1 MVGRTSV
8 KYGLL
13 VLCALAVGACGD
25 DSDPV
30 GTETPEQTTFS
41 PILGVDL
48 SQMTRLPSG
57 LYYRD
62 LTVGTG
68 AEAQVGDRVRMGYSG
83 WLPDGTL
90 FDGGTLTPFVLG
102 EGRVIEG
109 WEIGIPGMRVGGTR
123 KLVIPSALGYGNQ
136 PNGPIPA
143 KSVLVFDVELLEI
156 VP

>member
-8 KYGLL
+8 RYGLL

-41 PILGVDL
+41 PVLGVDL

-68 AEAQVGDRVRMGYSG
+68 AEAQVGDSVRMGYTG

-90 FDGGTLTPFVLG
+90 FDGGTYAPKLG
-102 EGRVIEG
+102 AGTVIEG

-123 KLVIPSALGYGNQ
+123 KLVIPSALAYGNQ
-136 PNGPIPA
+136 AVGPIPA